1 LITYVNGKNRMTLKR
16 EAIDIGVTRCA
27 DDTIAICETTEGIKE
42 MTRTKDKIYI
52 IKMDKIYNFKFLGI
66 HVTSDGDVNF
76 HIDKRK
82 PLAIIAA
89 KELEKIGLK
98 NALLDTEMKGLMI
111 QSLARSK

>member
-1 LITYVNGKNRMTLKR
+1 M
-16 EAIDIGVTRCA
+16 
-27 DDTIAICETTEGIKE
+27 
-42 MTRTKDKIYI
+42 
-52 IKMDKIYNFKFLGI
+52 GI

-76 HIDKRK
+76 HMDKRK